1 MRRALLV
8 VGLILASA
16 GIAHAQETDEAG
28 PAVEP
33 IGHEDTA
40 LELLEAMRM
49 GEVMEAQIEIR
60 VDAMSRQAPMLAQYD
75 DVVLDFFNKYL
86 SWDQVRDDYVRLYAE
101 SYSEDELRELIAFYQ
116 TPLGEKM
123 VDLIPTFQ
131 QRETEI
137 TEERMQ
143 EHMPELQQNLQ
154 EAMQSNRQ

>member
-8 VGLILASA
+8 LALILASA

-40 LELLEAMRM
+40 LELLDVIRM
-49 GEVMEAQIEIR
+49 EEVMEARIESR
-60 VDAMSRQAPMLAQYD
+60 VDAMSRQAPILAQYD
-75 DVVLDFFNKYL
+75 DVVLDFFNRYL

-101 SYSEDELRELIAFYQ
+101 SYTEEELRELIAFYQ

-123 VDLIPTFQ
+123 VDLIPRFE
-131 QRETEI
+131 QRESEI
-137 TEERMQ
+137 TEERMAD
-143 EHMPELQQNLQ
+143 HMPELQQSIQ
-154 EAMQSNRQ
+154 EAVESNRQ